1 MTRPFVAGF
10 VLHARPGVARNPG
23 LSFATPLGLIRR
35 HPSMGTFADWKR
47 NATIWGD
54 EAVATNGVLFEQVM
68 EKLGG

>member
-1 MTRPFVAGF
+1 
-10 VLHARPGVARNPG
+10 
-23 LSFATPLGLIRR
+23 
-35 HPSMGTFADWKR
+35 MGTFADWKR